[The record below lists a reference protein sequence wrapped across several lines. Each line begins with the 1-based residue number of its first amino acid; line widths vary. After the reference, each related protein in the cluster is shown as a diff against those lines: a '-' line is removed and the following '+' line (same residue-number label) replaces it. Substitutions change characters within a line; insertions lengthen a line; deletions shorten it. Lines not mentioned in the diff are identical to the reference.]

1 MCQEIRIQALYSNE
15 IETSGLPL
23 HDAEKAHS
31 EEVRFNVNSQ
41 CQPSTSTV
49 NVKRLTPV
57 HCVRYSSPEI
67 CQIKTFLIIYHLLT
81 VYTKH
86 KLNNL

>member
-31 EEVRFNVNSQ
+31 EEVRFNVNRQ
-41 CQPSTSTV
+41 RQPSMSNDWHLYIVFGTV
-49 NVKRLTPV
+49 RPKYAR
-57 HCVRYSSPEI
+57 
-67 CQIKTFLIIYHLLT
+67 
-81 VYTKH
+81 
-86 KLNNL
+86 

>member
-31 EEVRFNVNSQ
+31 EEVRFNVNRQ

-49 NVKRLTPV
+49 NVNRQ
-57 HCVRYSSPEI
+57 
-67 CQIKTFLIIYHLLT
+67 CQTTDTCTLCSVQFA
-81 VYTKH
+81 
-86 KLNNL
+86 

>member
-31 EEVRFNVNSQ
+31 EEVRFNVNRQ
-41 CQPSTSTV
+41 RQPSMSTV
-49 NVKRLTPV
+49 NVNRQ
-57 HCVRYSSPEI
+57 
-67 CQIKTFLIIYHLLT
+67 CQTTDTCTLCSVQFA
-81 VYTKH
+81 
-86 KLNNL
+86 

>member
-31 EEVRFNVNSQ
+31 EEVRFNVNRQ
-41 CQPSTSTV
+41 CQTTDTCTLCSVQFARNMPD
-49 NVKRLTPV
+49 K
-57 HCVRYSSPEI
+57 
-67 CQIKTFLIIYHLLT
+67 
-81 VYTKH
+81 KH
-86 KLNNL
+86 S